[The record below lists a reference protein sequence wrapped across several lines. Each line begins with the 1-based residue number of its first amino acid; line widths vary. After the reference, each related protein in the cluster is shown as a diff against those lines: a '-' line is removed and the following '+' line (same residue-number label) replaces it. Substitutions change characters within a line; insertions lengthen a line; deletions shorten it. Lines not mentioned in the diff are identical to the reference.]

1 MTCMLCQSEIQGTF
15 AAELNIHFPG
25 RDGLTKPSVMASS
38 KLVVCLVCGFVE
50 SQLEE
55 TEVLK
60 LIEGTIGYSR
70 FCSAGPGRCQGT

>member
-1 MTCMLCQSEIQGTF
+1 MSCRRCKSEIQGTF

-25 RDGLTKPSVMASS
+25 HNGLTKPGVVASP

-55 TEVLK
+55 TEVYK
-60 LIEGTIGYSR
+60 LI
-70 FCSAGPGRCQGT
+70 QGTQAV